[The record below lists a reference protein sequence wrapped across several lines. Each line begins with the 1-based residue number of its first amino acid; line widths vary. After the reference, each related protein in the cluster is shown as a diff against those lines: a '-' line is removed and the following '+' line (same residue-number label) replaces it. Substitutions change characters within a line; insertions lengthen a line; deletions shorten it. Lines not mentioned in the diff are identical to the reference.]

1 MSPFID
7 NIPKHGTG
15 ETIDITLFE
24 LKDGVEKLI
33 DMGMFD
39 TIHGHN
45 PQQETFSKNTTK
57 QQRKNRLILLNS
69 ATKSGLVNY
78 EWWPSM
84 VIKHGAMLKRKR
96 LFMA

>member
-1 MSPFID
+1 
-7 NIPKHGTG
+7 
-15 ETIDITLFE
+15 
-24 LKDGVEKLI
+24 
-33 DMGMFD
+33 MFD

-78 EWWPSM
+78 EWWHSM